1 MVGEHHQLNGHK
13 SEQTQGD
20 REGQGSLGMLR
31 SMGSQSRTRL
41 NELIDTNLK
50 SRKTLETYIYIYDG
64 QHTVTEIYCSL
75 YIQQLRSFLRNK
87 FLKNT

>member
-1 MVGEHHQLNGHK
+1 MVGEHHQLNGQK

-41 NELIDTNLK
+41 NEVIDTNLK
-50 SRKTLETYIYIYDG
+50 SRKTLETYIYIYMMVNI
-64 QHTVTEIYCSL
+64 QSLKFTALSIYNS
-75 YIQQLRSFLRNK
+75 
-87 FLKNT
+87 